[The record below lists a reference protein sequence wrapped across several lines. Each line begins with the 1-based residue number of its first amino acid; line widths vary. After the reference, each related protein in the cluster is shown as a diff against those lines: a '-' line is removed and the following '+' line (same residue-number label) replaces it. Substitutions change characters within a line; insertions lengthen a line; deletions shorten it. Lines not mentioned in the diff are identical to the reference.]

1 METMKW
7 LMRIAG
13 VVILVFAGW
22 WLWQRIFVTDE
33 QRVQRQISSMA
44 RAVETG
50 NLFKLEAAIAQDY
63 SDDFGFDK
71 STVLA
76 AVRSFRAQ
84 QDGVLILLSDLK
96 ITVEPDLQR
105 AQAVF
110 IAKILAKAKGSL
122 ADSELRTDRFR
133 LMFRKTDQGWQMT
146 RAESPQLKF
155 D

>member
-1 METMKW
+1 MKW
-7 LMRIAG
+7 LARIAG
-13 VVILVFAGW
+13 IAVLILAGW
-22 WLWQRIFVTDE
+22 WLWQKIFVTDE

-50 NLFKLEAAIAQDY
+50 NLLKLEAGLAQDY

-71 STVLA
+71 STVLG
-76 AVRSFRAQ
+76 AVRAFRAQ
-84 QDGVLILLSDLK
+84 HDEILIFITDLK
-96 ITVEPDLQR
+96 ITIEPDHQQ

-122 ADSELRTDRFR
+122 GDSELRTDRFR
-133 LMFRKTDQGWQMT
+133 LAFRKTDQGWQMT

>member
-1 METMKW
+1 MKW
-7 LMRIAG
+7 LIRIAG
-13 VVILVFAGW
+13 VGILVFAVW

-33 QRVQRQISSMA
+33 QRIQRQISSMA

-50 NLFKLEAAIAQDY
+50 NLLKLEAGIAQDY

-71 STVLA
+71 STVLV
-76 AVRSFRAQ
+76 AVRSFRAR
-84 QDGVLILLSDLK
+84 QDGVLILISDLK
-96 ITVEPDLQR
+96 ITVEPDHQR

-122 ADSELRTDRFR
+122 ADSELRADRFR
-133 LMFRKTDQGWQMT
+133 LAFRKTDHGWQMT